1 MTADQSATDRSAQF
15 AELGSLL
22 LEAGFSVTD
31 VREELERTRER
42 LAPEH
47 PLSFAVLPEAVLVSS
62 ASTPAPSLLRVTTA
76 SSLSTRQSAMVSR
89 LMHRLQAGLMSLEH
103 ALDVEQHRIRAAAMR
118 RPVLRWTLGNAL
130 LSGGL
135 AMLFRC
141 PWWSI
146 VIAVLAGALVGFVA
160 AVLGRIRPAAAILP
174 FLVALLSTVLV
185 AEAAALLGYDTVPL
199 FAICAPVA
207 LLVPGALITNALL
220 ELTAAD
226 IVTGAS
232 RLVYGL
238 VHLGFMIAGIAAGS
252 ALIGLDIDRDSVIV
266 LADVP
271 AAISAAPAW
280 AAIPPA
286 EIGWIGVAALAIGIS
301 VAFGAGYRLTA
312 VSVAA
317 MSVAYAILFATTPLW
332 GSLLATGATATTLFV
347 IARLIERSSLAIP
360 ATITFQPA
368 FLLLVPGTVGLVA
381 LASFDLTSV
390 PVAPAVF
397 VSLCVGIKLGS
408 LIVDTDWWRMLRI
421 GRPAR

>member
-42 LAPEH
+42 LTPEH

-146 VIAVLAGALVGFVA
+146 VIA
-160 AVLGRIRPAAAILP
+160 
-174 FLVALLSTVLV
+174 
-185 AEAAALLGYDTVPL
+185 
-199 FAICAPVA
+199 
-207 LLVPGALITNALL
+207 
-220 ELTAAD
+220 
-226 IVTGAS
+226 
-232 RLVYGL
+232 
-238 VHLGFMIAGIAAGS
+238 
-252 ALIGLDIDRDSVIV
+252 
-266 LADVP
+266 
-271 AAISAAPAW
+271 
-280 AAIPPA
+280 
-286 EIGWIGVAALAIGIS
+286 
-301 VAFGAGYRLTA
+301 
-312 VSVAA
+312 
-317 MSVAYAILFATTPLW
+317 
-332 GSLLATGATATTLFV
+332 
-347 IARLIERSSLAIP
+347 
-360 ATITFQPA
+360 
-368 FLLLVPGTVGLVA
+368 
-381 LASFDLTSV
+381 
-390 PVAPAVF
+390 
-397 VSLCVGIKLGS
+397 
-408 LIVDTDWWRMLRI
+408 
-421 GRPAR
+421 